1 LRDGFS
7 FSSLLHMSELAPLD
21 ITGDHHVHTRF
32 CNHATG
38 DMEEY
43 VLAAIQ
49 KGLRSLTFLE
59 HLEGGLTYTPRI
71 WLTSELFQEYFVQ
84 GEQLQEQYREQITIR
99 LGAEV
104 GYNPGAVDELLALLA
119 AFPFTHC
126 GLSCHF
132 YFDGKEHLNMLSR
145 RTDHIKKMADL
156 GTELIL
162 DAYFVNLIQGCQD
175 IPCDKLCHLDAA
187 LRHNA
192 PVLTAHHHS
201 LIEELFVVMQAKG
214 IALEVNTS
222 GYELRPHP
230 YPSFELIEKA
240 QQFGIP
246 VIIGSDAHHPEQVGR
261 FFTQAAE
268 ELSQRG

>member
-1 LRDGFS
+1 MPDLP
-7 FSSLLHMSELAPLD
+7 LLD

-38 DMEEY
+38 EMEEY

-49 KGLRSLTFLE
+49 KGLCSLTFLE
-59 HLEGGLTYTPRI
+59 HLEGGLKYAPRI
-71 WLTSELFQEYFVQ
+71 WLTPEVFEEYFAQ
-84 GEQLQEQYREQITIR
+84 GEQLQEQYKEQITIR

-104 GYNPGAVDELLALLA
+104 GYNPGAIDELFALLD
-119 AFPFTHC
+119 AFPFAHR

-132 YFDGKEHLNMLSR
+132 YFDGNEHLNMLSR
-145 RTDHIKKMADL
+145 RKDHIRKMAKH
-156 GTELIL
+156 GTERIL
-162 DAYFVNLIQGCQD
+162 DAYFVNLIQGCQQ

-201 LIEELFVVMQAKG
+201 LIEELFVVMLAKN

-230 YPSFELIEKA
+230 YPAFAFIDKA
-240 QQFGIP
+240 RQLGIP
-246 VIIGSDAHHPEQVGR
+246 LIPGSDAHKPEQVGR
-261 FFTQAAE
+261 FFARAAE
-268 ELSQRG
+268 ELGEFC

>member
-1 LRDGFS
+1 MPDLP
-7 FSSLLHMSELAPLD
+7 LLD

-38 DMEEY
+38 EMEEY
-43 VLAAIQ
+43 VCAAIQ

-59 HLEGGLTYTPRI
+59 HLESGLEYTPRI
-71 WLTSELFQEYFVQ
+71 WLTAEVFQKYFAQ
-84 GEQLQEQYREQITIR
+84 GEQVQEQYKDQIAIR

-104 GYNPGAVDELLALLA
+104 GYNPDAVDELLALLD
-119 AFPFTHC
+119 AFPFAHC

-132 YFDGKEHLNMLSR
+132 YFDGNEHLNMLSR
-145 RTDHIKKMADL
+145 RKDHIRKMAEL
-156 GTELIL
+156 GTERIL
-162 DAYFVNLIQGCQD
+162 DACFANLIQGCQE

-192 PVLTAHHHS
+192 PVLTAHHYS
-201 LIEELFVVMQAKG
+201 LIDELFAGMLAKD

-230 YPSFELIEKA
+230 YPAFEFIDKA
-240 QQFGIP
+240 RQFGIP
-246 VIIGSDAHHPEQVGR
+246 LIIGSDAHKPEQVGR
-261 FFTQAAE
+261 FFAQAAE
-268 ELSQRG
+268 ELKQDNREISQ